1 MDDDVLYMKIA
12 LKEAEKS
19 LKYDDV
25 PIGAVIIKNNQI
37 ISKAHNLK
45 EKKQI
50 ATKHAEILAIEKACK
65 KIKTWHLEEC
75 EIYITMEPCMMC
87 TGAILQSRIKKIYYS
102 MKNEKFGYIE
112 KIKDKNIEIFEGMKQ
127 KESLELVK
135 RFFATKR

>member
-1 MDDDVLYMKIA
+1 MDKYMEIA
-12 LKEAEKS
+12 LKEAKKAYKKGE
-19 LKYDDV
+19 V
-25 PIGAVIIKNNQI
+25 PVGCVIVRNNKI
-37 ISKAHNLK
+37 LAKTHNKK
-45 EKKQI
+45 EKLKCS
-50 ATKHAEILAIEKACK
+50 TKHAEILAIEKACK

-127 KESLELVK
+127 KESLELLK